1 MASWPTQ
8 SDYKDSLQNP
18 DTAFRDPDLR
28 QSQAERSPMGVPRAR
43 SGAFAS
49 VYKMTGPKGVVA
61 LKLFNFPNEDRA
73 RRYRAVSDYLELAL
87 GPKKPP
93 CVVKFQY
100 HTEGLRVGKLWYPT
114 LTMAWVRG
122 VSLGEWVRQTV
133 EKKVPDVAAV
143 RKMSE
148 SWVALVQQLQATK
161 IAHGDLQH
169 DNVMVVGDA
178 PVLVDYDGM
187 CVPALD
193 PADPKQKL
201 EQLEFGKPAYQH
213 PARAAERLSGD
224 LDHFSA
230 WVILIALR
238 AIAADP
244 RLYAEYVLKT
254 DNENLLFTPADMERP
269 ATSKLWPDLLRC
281 KDPEVAE
288 WARVLRAS
296 LDKPFKQVP
305 PFDLD
310 PFARLRALA
319 AAPARDW
326 VLIETETARLRRAGK
341 ELPADLKDRVNPV
354 GALKELCDA
363 RVKDWARIAAEGER
377 LSATGRVL
385 SSDVRPTFETA
396 RKRVGARDA
405 VKQAL
410 DARDPRAAAAAY
422 QPALLDDWA
431 APVLLAGARTA
442 AGQVALLD
450 KLKAAVANPGDG
462 RALVKLW
469 DELAP
474 KLAGVTEA
482 RAYETAANSWRA
494 RTRAA
499 DAYLL
504 AFARSPQ
511 TERELAE
518 AWQGVLAAGALH
530 PNLSDAHRQRGESA
544 VRWWPVL
551 EKLRRVPSAPSHEN
565 DTRLIAAWGTGAVLS
580 GCGEAVPFIAR
591 VAEARTRLD
600 LVAAL
605 DRAIRQTEQGGSED
619 AVIAAASKLPP
630 NYPHPHATRVGEGS
644 EALRLMGE
652 LQLAANQAKPSDR
665 AVAAAYDR
673 LKAKNLRFA
682 ARLDRVNPELFKQAE
697 EAVQRRKLLD
707 RFARIDADEPRK
719 DRQDQKWLGL
729 WAEYG
734 KMLADRRDREELR
747 ERLTLARDRLEKWS
761 KVYEA
766 LKARDMFALRTRVA
780 AYETDL
786 KTYPPLVDRAAEI
799 QALLAQADRVI
810 GIKQK
815 IDAGSPL
822 AADDMALLRE
832 HHGAFNAE
840 TKAALEAQVR
850 ARLAGDARLVPA
862 YPAYSITGK
871 RGGLVKACW
880 SWGGHGLIAHCV
892 VAVDGRR
899 FLSDPAE
906 ADPYSRL
913 NCLAENHQ
921 REGGGVTLVPPAGAT
936 HAYVTIW
943 PVVDLG
949 WKAVYGP
956 PLNIGP
962 VPVGAGSASATGTRW

>member
-28 QSQAERSPMGVPRAR
+28 LSQAERSPMGVPRAR

-73 RRYRAVSDYLELAL
+73 RRYKAVSDYLELTL

-100 HTEGLRVGKLWYPT
+100 HTEGIRVGKLWYPT
-114 LTMAWVRG
+114 LTMAWVKG
-122 VSLGEWVRQTV
+122 VSLGEWVRQTT
-133 EKKVPDVAAV
+133 EKKVPDVAGLK
-143 RKMSE
+143 KMAE
-148 SWVALVQQLQATK
+148 SWVNLVQQLQAAK

-187 CVPALD
+187 CVPQLD

-213 PARAAERLSGD
+213 PGRAAERLSGN

-244 RLYAEYVLKT
+244 KLYVEYVLKT
-254 DNENLLFTPADMERP
+254 DNENLLFTPADMEKP
-269 ATSKLWPDLLRC
+269 ASSKLWPDLMRC

-288 WARVLRAS
+288 WAKTLRAA
-296 LDKPFKQVP
+296 LDKPFGQIP
-305 PFDLD
+305 PFNLD
-310 PFARLRALA
+310 PFAKLRALA
-319 AAPARDW
+319 AASTRDW
-326 VLIETETARLRRAGK
+326 VLIEAEATRLRAAGK
-341 ELPADLKDRVNPV
+341 DVPADLKDRVNPA
-354 GALKELCDA
+354 GALKQLCDA
-363 RVKDWARIAAEGER
+363 PVKDWSRIAAEGAR
-377 LSATGRVL
+377 LVATGRAL
-385 SSDVRPTFETA
+385 KPDIKTTFDA
-396 RKRVGARDA
+396 AQKRVAARDT
-405 VKQAL
+405 VKKAL
-410 DARDPRAAAAAY
+410 DARDPRGAAAAY
-422 QPALLDDWA
+422 LPALLDDWA
-431 APVLLAGARTA
+431 DAALLAGARAA

-450 KLKAAVANPGDG
+450 KLKAAAANPFDG

-469 DELAP
+469 DESAP
-474 KLAGVTEA
+474 KLANVAEA
-482 RAYETAANSWRA
+482 QTYEAAVKSWRA

-499 DAYLL
+499 DTFIA
-504 AFARSPQ
+504 AFARNPQ

-518 AWQGVLAAGALH
+518 AWQAVLSAGAPH
-530 PNLSDAHRQRGESA
+530 PVLDAAHRQRGESA
-544 VRWWPVL
+544 ARWWPVL
-551 EKLRRVPSAPSHEN
+551 EKLRRIPAVPSHEN
-565 DTRLIAAWGTGAVLS
+565 DSKLVAAWGNGSALA
-580 GCGEAVPFIAR
+580 GCAEAAPFVAR

-600 LVAAL
+600 LVEAL
-605 DRAIRQTEQGGSED
+605 DRAIRQAEQGGPED
-619 AVIAAASKLPP
+619 AVIAAASKLPA
-630 NYPHPHATRVGEGS
+630 NYPHPHATRVGEGA
-644 EALRLMGE
+644 EALQLLSE
-652 LQLAANQAKPSDR
+652 LQRAVGDPKPSDR
-665 AVAAAYDR
+665 AIAGAYDR
-673 LKAKNLRFA
+673 LKARNLRFA

-707 RFARIDADEPRK
+707 RFARIDLDERRQ
-719 DRQDQKWLGL
+719 DRQDQKWLAL

-747 ERLTLARDRLEKWS
+747 ERLTLARDRLEKWG

-766 LKARDMFALRTRVA
+766 LKARDVFALRQRFA
-780 AYETDL
+780 AHEADL
-786 KTYPPLVDRAAEI
+786 KSYPPLVARKAEI
-799 QALLAQADRVI
+799 QALLAEAERVI
-810 GIKQK
+810 GVKQK
-815 IDAGSPL
+815 IDSGSPL
-822 AADDMALLRE
+822 AADDMAFLRE
-832 HHGAFNAE
+832 HHDAFNAE
-840 TKAALEAQVR
+840 TKAALETQVR

-880 SWGGHGLIAHCV
+880 SWGGHGLISHCV
-892 VAVDGRR
+892 VVVDGRR

-913 NCLAENHQ
+913 DCLAENHQ
-921 REGGGVTLVPPAGAT
+921 REGGGVTLVPPAGAA
-936 HAYVTIW
+936 HAYVTVW

-949 WKAVYGP
+949 WKTVYGP
-956 PLNIGP
+956 QLNIGP
-962 VPVGAGSASATGTRW
+962 VPVGAGSASATGLRW